1 MLTGLI
7 VAAPE
12 PPGQQVRTR
21 ENIDRLHS
29 EAAFAALCGASP
41 LPVSTGRA
49 TATASTTAA
58 TATPTALHA
67 IAVRRLRYGQRTR
80 ACAQRRTAEG
90 KTKTEIIRCL
100 TRHSAREIYHA
111 LSAGLQP
118 AKRAAPAGPI
128 VAIPYGAGPIGQS
141 VTRT

>member
-1 MLTGLI
+1 MRGAVEFVAGGRAAIWPRRVARDGAINAPSAALNVLTGLI

-67 IAVRRLRYGQRTR
+67 IAVRRLRYCQRTR
-80 ACAQRRTAEG
+80 ACA
-90 KTKTEIIRCL
+90 
-100 TRHSAREIYHA
+100 
-111 LSAGLQP
+111 
-118 AKRAAPAGPI
+118 
-128 VAIPYGAGPIGQS
+128 
-141 VTRT
+141 